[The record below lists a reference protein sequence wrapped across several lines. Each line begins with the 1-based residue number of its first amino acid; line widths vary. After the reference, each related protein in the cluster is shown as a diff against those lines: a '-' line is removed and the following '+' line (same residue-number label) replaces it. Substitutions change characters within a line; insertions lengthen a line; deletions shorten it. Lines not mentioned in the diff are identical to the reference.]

1 LAEPCPAAEAFQSA
15 HLDAVLPGVHAMA
28 GRVDQVQAAPDG
40 LAPGAPEIW
49 MAGQQ
54 ASHWQ

>member
-1 LAEPCPAAEAFQSA
+1 
-15 HLDAVLPGVHAMA
+15 MA